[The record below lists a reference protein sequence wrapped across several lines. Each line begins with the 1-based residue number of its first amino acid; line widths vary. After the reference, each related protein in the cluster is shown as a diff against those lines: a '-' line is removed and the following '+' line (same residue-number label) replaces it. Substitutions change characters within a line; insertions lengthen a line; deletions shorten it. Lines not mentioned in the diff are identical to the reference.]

1 MPLSKIQD
9 IGNQV
14 VPNLGLKNAVINGAM
29 QISQRSTSEAAL
41 GSGSSDICRTVD
53 RIKFSHDSTSGR
65 LTMSQNSPTD
75 LPGFTKSV
83 KLQVTTALS
92 SPAAGNY
99 IQLKYIFEGQQL
111 QQFAKGTSSAKV
123 MALSFYVKGNG
134 NATYMCELE
143 DHDNGRNNQQQF
155 SVTSSWN
162 RVQLLY
168 AGDTTGAFGND
179 VNASMSILFW
189 LVAGSTYSGGSYT
202 ANTWASPTTNK
213 RAAGISNL
221 YSSTSNF
228 IEITGLQLEPIQV
241 TEFQHESFD
250 ETLIKC
256 QRYYQKIGRDF
267 SDSSPLTAFAWG
279 YTSSASAAQ
288 GMLQFERRMRI
299 KPTFTQSTDQNLDFK
314 TNAGPGAVHSSNAFT
329 SVVTSET
336 SAEFTQQNHASNFGG
351 AGQPYFLKWNGVQG
365 TGLAASVQLDA
376 EL

>member
-14 VPNLGLKNAVINGAM
+14 VPNLGPRNAIINGAM
-29 QISQRSTSEAAL
+29 QVSQRSTSEAAL
-41 GSGSSDICRTVD
+41 GNGSTDVVRTVD
-53 RIKFSHDSTSGR
+53 RIKFSHDSTTGR
-65 LTMSQNSPTD
+65 ITMSQNSPTD

-83 KLQVTTALS
+83 KLQVTTALA

-99 IQLKYIFEGQQL
+99 IQLKYGFEGQQL
-111 QQFAKGTSSAKV
+111 QHFAKGTSTAKV

-162 RVQLLY
+162 RVELLY

-179 VNASMSILFW
+179 ANLSMSIIFW

-213 RAAGISNL
+213 RAAGISNF

-241 TEFQHESFD
+241 TEFEHEPF
-250 ETLIKC
+250 EKTLKKC
-256 QRYYQKIGRDF
+256 HRYYWQTIGTDVQYYYKQYAANYRFATVDF
-267 SDSSPLTAFAWG
+267 GTEMRATPTTTVTESSG
-279 YTSSASAAQ
+279 
-288 GMLQFERRMRI
+288 
-299 KPTFTQSTDQNLDFK
+299 
-314 TNAGPGAVHSSNAFT
+314 
-329 SVVTSET
+329 
-336 SAEFTQQNHASNFGG
+336 
-351 AGQPYFLKWNGVQG
+351 
-365 TGLAASVQLDA
+365 ASVSNYQIDRQHWKSYVSANYDNTNSYKTTSLKLDS

>member
-14 VPNLGLKNAVINGAM
+14 VPTLGPRNAIINGAM
-29 QISQRSTSEAAL
+29 QVSQRSTSEAAL
-41 GSGSSDICRTVD
+41 GNGSTDIVRTVD
-53 RIKFSHDSTSGR
+53 RIKFSHDSTTGR
-65 LTMSQNSPTD
+65 ITMSQNSPTD

-83 KLQVTTALS
+83 KLQVTTALA

-99 IQLKYIFEGQQL
+99 IQLKYGFEGQQL
-111 QQFAKGTSSAKV
+111 QHFAKGTSTAKV

-179 VNASMSILFW
+179 ANLSMSIIFW

-241 TEFQHESFD
+241 TEFEHELYAVTY
-250 ETLIKC
+250 EKAR
-256 QRYYQKIGRDF
+256 RYYQQ
-267 SDSSPLTAFAWG
+267 
-279 YTSSASAAQ
+279 TSSNVQSPGFNYDMKPMCSYRFPVTMRAA
-288 GMLQFERRMRI
+288 
-299 KPTFTQSTDQNLDFK
+299 PTVALIS
-314 TNAGPGAVHSSNAFT
+314 GAYADGNSSDNGGISKKSGFGAIGFT
-329 SVVTSET
+329 SPT
-336 SAEFTQQNHASNFGG
+336 SANFNTGTEYFRFHYQGGSFNSNPSEEG
-351 AGQPYFLKWNGVQG
+351 NG
-365 TGLAASVQLDA
+365 LMANIAASMDA

>member
-14 VPNLGLKNAVINGAM
+14 VPNLGPRNAIINGAM
-29 QISQRSTSEAAL
+29 QVSQRSTSEAAL
-41 GSGSSDICRTVD
+41 GNGSTDVVRTVD
-53 RIKFSHDSTSGR
+53 RIKFSHDSTTGR
-65 LTMSQNSPTD
+65 ITMSQNSPTD

-83 KLQVTTALS
+83 KLQVTTALA

-99 IQLKYIFEGQQL
+99 IQLKYGFEGQQL
-111 QQFAKGTSSAKV
+111 QHFAKGTSTAKV

-179 VNASMSILFW
+179 ANLSMSIIFW

-213 RAAGISNL
+213 RAAGISNF

-241 TEFQHESFD
+241 TEFEHEPF
-250 ETLIKC
+250 EKALTKC
-256 QRYYQKIGRDF
+256 QRYFRLSNDGSESYQPVGDGDGHAESTATFTTGWMWDTEMRAKPTLAVFEEGNSLGSVFVRQDF
-267 SDSSPLTAFAWG
+267 SYFCDGVAIANGGKKGLRISLT
-279 YTSSASAAQ
+279 T
-288 GMLQFERRMRI
+288 
-299 KPTFTQSTDQNLDFK
+299 PNN
-314 TNAGPGAVHSSNAFT
+314 NAGDTTFQDTLPGAVYATGTNKAW
-329 SVVTSET
+329 SV
-336 SAEFTQQNHASNFGG
+336 
-351 AGQPYFLKWNGVQG
+351 
-365 TGLAASVQLDA
+365 DA

>member
-14 VPNLGLKNAVINGAM
+14 IPNLGPRNAIINGAM
-29 QISQRSTSEAAL
+29 QVSQRSTSEAAL
-41 GSGSSDICRTVD
+41 GNGSSDIVRTVD
-53 RIKFSHDSTSGR
+53 RIKFSHDSTTGR
-65 LTMSQNSPTD
+65 ITMSQNSPTD

-83 KLQVTTALS
+83 KLQVTTALA

-99 IQLKYIFEGQQL
+99 IQLKYGFEGQQL
-111 QQFAKGTSSAKV
+111 QHFAKGTSTAKV

-179 VNASMSILFW
+179 ANLSMSVLFW

-241 TEFQHESFD
+241 TEFEHEPISI
-250 ETLIKC
+250 TLEKC
-256 QRYYQKIGRDF
+256 QRYFQKNDCGAFVMQIVRD
-267 SDSSPLTAFAWG
+267 SDDIKRGTLFFPTRTRSNSPSVTLT
-279 YTSSASAAQ
+279 T
-288 GMLQFERRMRI
+288 
-299 KPTFTQSTDQNLDFK
+299 TTLD
-314 TNAGPGAVHSSNAFT
+314 GATLAIDEARDT
-329 SVVTSET
+329 
-336 SAEFTQQNHASNFGG
+336 
-351 AGQPYFLKWNGVQG
+351 
-365 TGLAASVQLDA
+365 AASITMSSGSDGNVPRIHVYTVED

>member
-14 VPNLGLKNAVINGAM
+14 VPNLGPRNAIINGAM
-29 QISQRSTSEAAL
+29 QVSQRSTSEAAL
-41 GSGSSDICRTVD
+41 GNGSTDVVRTVD
-53 RIKFSHDSTSGR
+53 RIKFSHDSTTGR
-65 LTMSQNSPTD
+65 ITMSQNSPTD

-83 KLQVTTALS
+83 KLQVTTALA

-99 IQLKYIFEGQQL
+99 IQLKYGFEGQQL
-111 QQFAKGTSSAKV
+111 QHFAKGTSTAKV

-162 RVQLLY
+162 RVQLLF
-168 AGDTTGAFGND
+168 AGDTTGAFDND
-179 VNASMSILFW
+179 ASLSMSIIFW

-241 TEFQHESFD
+241 TEFEHRSF
-250 ETLIKC
+250 EEEFQSC
-256 QRYYQKIGRDF
+256 QRYFYKAVSGINKQFATGTYYAGHLITSTLTFPTTMRT
-267 SDSSPLTAFAWG
+267 SPA
-279 YTSSASAAQ
+279 
-288 GMLQFERRMRI
+288 I
-299 KPTFTQSTDQNLDFK
+299 
-314 TNAGPGAVHSSNAFT
+314 AV
-329 SVVTSET
+329 
-336 SAEFTQQNHASNFGG
+336 
-351 AGQPYFLKWNGVQG
+351 G
-365 TGLAASVQLDA
+365 TGTNYYVAYGNSQADGFDTWDNTPRGNENYIALDVTHDGASGTQGHGCTLATNNANAYIHCDA